1 MTKTNADRIREF
13 HAAINQEPMAERPTM
28 PTLEL
33 LKLRQKLVDEE
44 YKEVME
50 AFRGL
55 EEELREGKEGDLT
68 ALVHELTDLLYVTY
82 GAILTFGVDA
92 DAVFDEVHRANM
104 RKVSGPRRPDGKQ
117 LKPSGWQPA
126 DVRGII
132 ERQKNGSTRLMD

>member
-13 HAAINQEPMAERPTM
+13 HAAINQKPMAERPTM

-44 YKEVME
+44 YKEVIE
-50 AFRGL
+50 AFEKLR
-55 EEELREGKEGDLT
+55 EELEKGGQGDLT

-92 DAVFDEVHRANM
+92 DAVFDEVHQANM
-104 RKVSGPRRPDGKQ
+104 RKVSGPQRPDGKQ
-117 LKPSGWQPA
+117 LKPPGWQPA
-126 DVRGII
+126 DVRGVI
-132 ERQKNGSTRLMD
+132 ERQKTEALE